1 MLKKVS
7 LFLRFINLNIMTR
20 ILSLFV
26 VFMLTGAL
34 AFSQSR
40 VVTGKVTTADGTVIP
55 YASVS
60 IQGSKNAGTV
70 ADANGAFG
78 LKTKEGDV
86 LNISGTGF
94 KSTQVTVSSSNNLNI
109 IVERGANT
117 ELASVVV
124 TGLGIQRQAKSIGT
138 SVTKVTAKEI
148 TAGRSVNLQNG
159 LTGKVSGLNIQTVN
173 SSVFGDTRI
182 TLRGIRSL
190 TGNNQPML
198 ILDGVPIALNYISSI
213 NPNDIQD
220 VTILKSSSSTA
231 IYGPDGVNGAILV
244 TLKKG
249 TKGGKANVTLSHTTQ
264 FEKVAYL
271 PKFQTKFGSGSSSN
285 SFGVGVYD
293 PIENQGYG
301 DPFDGSIRQIGR
313 TGPNGEKFF
322 TEYSARTNEK
332 LKFWETGITNQTDIS
347 LSAGD
352 FYLSAQNVD
361 ISGLMPKDKNKRITL
376 SMRSGK
382 DISEKLRASFNVNYT
397 KQDYNVNAG
406 NQFGN
411 GRDRTPAWNL
421 YNSPAQ
427 IPITKFKNWQTDYFS
442 SPDGYFNDY
451 YYNPYW
457 LVDSYRQ
464 KGKSDDFFGNIEF
477 NYKFNNWISATYR
490 LGSTISSSSAK
501 STAEAFNYS
510 LFAKASGKSNSSN
523 DVAAEVQDFSSTSSR
538 INSEIFVTARKEYN
552 KFKLELLLGQ
562 SFRETNAK
570 NVNVSSDNLG
580 IESVFNVS
588 VRKGEPGASEGTSRT
603 KLERYF
609 GRASIGYNNWAFAEF
624 TGSYDIDSRLVNPY
638 DFNKKKISFFYPGT
652 NVSFVL
658 TDAISGL
665 KNKTLSY
672 LKLRGALSKTGNVN
686 LGAYSLENTYSSG
699 EDFPFGNVIGF
710 TSNNTLRQASYKP
723 EFVLNKEVGL
733 EVGFF
738 NNKVNIEAS
747 AYTQDNTNQLIT
759 VAYSAATG
767 FPSALLNAA
776 SFTNKGLE
784 LDLKLTPIVKLGDF
798 NLDLKFNY
806 AYQENVVN
814 SLIDGVDELGIGNG
828 NFIIKG
834 ASAYTFKLTDY
845 KRDSVGRVIVD
856 KVTGYPS
863 VDPVV
868 KQFGQTIPKHIFGI
882 NVSAN
887 WKNIS
892 FTAVADF
899 RTGNQIFA
907 GVGADLDFS
916 GLSYRSGLNDRRPF
930 VFPNSSYDDGNGK
943 YVANTAIYT
952 QDGGYN
958 FWSQG
963 ATNTNIN
970 SNYLSSGAFWK
981 LREIALSYNFPRSLF
996 DGKGI
1001 KGATF
1006 SITGRNLLTWLPSS
1020 NEWTDPEFS
1029 NTTGNA
1035 QGVSNRNNNPPS
1047 RIFGANLTLQ
1057 F

>member
-1 MLKKVS
+1 
-7 LFLRFINLNIMTR
+7 MTR

-26 VFMLTGAL
+26 VFMLTGVL
-34 AFSQSR
+34 AFSQGR
-40 VVTGKVTTADGTVIP
+40 VVTGKVTTVDGTAVP
-55 YASVS
+55 FASVS
-60 IQGSKNAGTV
+60 IQGSKNTGTI
-70 ADANGAFG
+70 ADANGVFG

-94 KSTQVTVSSSNNLNI
+94 KSTTVTVGTLNNI
-109 IVERGANT
+109 TVSVERSANT
-117 ELASVVV
+117 ELSTVVV
-124 TGLGIQRQAKSIGT
+124 TGLGIQRQAKAVGT
-138 SVTKVTAKEI
+138 SVAKVTSKEI

-198 ILDGVPIALNYISSI
+198 ILDGVPIALSYISSI

-244 TLKKG
+244 TTKRG
-249 TKGGKANVTLSHTTQ
+249 TKGGKSTVTLSHTIQ
-264 FEKVAYL
+264 FEKVTFL
-271 PKFQTKFGSGSSSN
+271 PKFQNNFGSGSSSDA
-285 SFGVGVYD
+285 FGVGVYD

-313 TGPNGEKFF
+313 TGPNGEKNL
-322 TEYSARTNEK
+322 TQYSARPDEK
-332 LKFWETGITNQTDIS
+332 YKFWETGVTNQTDVS

-361 ISGLMPKDKNKRITL
+361 ITGLMPKDKNKRITM
-376 SMRSGK
+376 SMRASK

-397 KQDYNVNAG
+397 KQEYNVNAG

-411 GRDRTPAWNL
+411 GRDLTPSWNL

-427 IPITKFKNWQTDYFS
+427 IPITKFKNWQSDYFS

-457 LVDSYRQ
+457 LVDLSRQ
-464 KGKSDDFFGNIEF
+464 KGRGDDFFGNVEF
-477 NYKFNNWISATYR
+477 NYKINNWISATYR
-490 LGSTISSSSAK
+490 LGATISSGSAK
-501 STAEAFNYS
+501 STKSAFTYS

-523 DVAAEVQDFSSTSSR
+523 DLTAEVQDASSTSSR
-538 INSEIFVTARKEYN
+538 INSEIFVTARKELN
-552 KFKLELLLGQ
+552 KFKLELLVGQ

-580 IESVFNVS
+580 IPSVFNVS

-609 GRASIGYNNWAFAEF
+609 GRASIGFNNWAFAEV
-624 TGSYDIDSRLVNPY
+624 TGSYDIDSRLSNPY
-638 DFNKKKISFFYPGT
+638 KFNQKDISFFYPGA

-665 KNKTLSY
+665 KSNFLSY
-672 LKLRGALSKTGNVN
+672 LKVRGAISKTGNVN
-686 LGAYSLENTYSSG
+686 LGAYSLENTYATG
-699 EDFPFGNVIGF
+699 VDFPYGNVIGF
-710 TSNNTLRQASYKP
+710 TSGNTLRQASYKP

-733 EVGFF
+733 ELGFLE
-738 NNKVNIEAS
+738 NKVNIEAS

-806 AYQENVVN
+806 AYQENKVN

-834 ASAYTFKLTDY
+834 SPAYSFKLTDY
-845 KRDSVGRVIVD
+845 KRDDQGRVIVNST
-856 KVTGYPS
+856 TGYPS

-868 KQFGQTIPKHIFGI
+868 KQFGQTIPKHIFGV
-882 NVSAN
+882 NLGAS

-892 FTAVADF
+892 ISAVADF

-907 GVGADLDFS
+907 GIGSDIDFS
-916 GLSYRSGLNDRRPF
+916 GLSYRSGQNDRRPF
-930 VFPNSSYDDGNGK
+930 IFPNSSYVDGTGK
-943 YVANTAIYT
+943 YVANTNIYT

-970 SNYLSSGAFWK
+970 TNYLTSGAFWK
-981 LREIALSYNFPRSLF
+981 LREVALTYNFPKSLF
-996 DGKGI
+996 TGKGI
-1001 KGATF
+1001 KGASF
-1006 SITGRNLLTWLPSS
+1006 SVTGRNLLTWIPSS
-1020 NEWTDPEFS
+1020 NQWTDPEFS

-1035 QGVSNRNNNPPS
+1035 QGVSTRDNNPPS
-1047 RIFGANLTLQ
+1047 RIFGANVTLQ